1 MSNLCGR
8 RVVVDVK
15 KDISRHGLIG
25 KRVGRIDKQVDW
37 LVGCPIFVDDET
49 KKSIAVGYECDVVQI
64 LEDSE

>member
-15 KDISRHGLIG
+15 KDISLHGIIG

-37 LVGCPIFVDDET
+37 LVGFPIFVDDET
-49 KKSIAVGYECDVVQI
+49 KKSIAVGYECSVVQI